1 MSDTSQTIKDITTA
15 VWKEAR
21 KGAKKHYKT
30 GTMYSR
36 ILMKTK
42 NNAGIV
48 WIADN
53 NMMVNWRGKRVNY
66 ATFVLYGT
74 KPHEIKA
81 KNKKALRFSYKNLDE
96 FVFRKRVHHPGY
108 KGDDFLY
115 KAAKEVFENLDK
127 LIN

>member
-42 NNAGIV
+42 ENAGIV

-74 KPHEIKA
+74 KPHLICP
-81 KNKKALRFSYKNLDE
+81 KKRKFLRIFSMLDK
-96 FVFRKRVHHPGY
+96 FRFESKCVHHPGY